1 MVVVQWKFVCKFIS
15 SIVWLYRQAGRDTE
29 EAAARPTAI
38 QTITTLRLFSIA
50 VTIPFRMMGTQLLGL
65 WEEVPTRPIYKI
77 PTIHTLLINSAVL
90 E

>member
-1 MVVVQWKFVCKFIS
+1 MEIRMQIYQLHCLVI
-15 SIVWLYRQAGRDTE
+15 QAGRDTE
-29 EAAARPTAI
+29 EAAPALLLK
-38 QTITTLRLFSIA
+38 TITTLRLFSIA